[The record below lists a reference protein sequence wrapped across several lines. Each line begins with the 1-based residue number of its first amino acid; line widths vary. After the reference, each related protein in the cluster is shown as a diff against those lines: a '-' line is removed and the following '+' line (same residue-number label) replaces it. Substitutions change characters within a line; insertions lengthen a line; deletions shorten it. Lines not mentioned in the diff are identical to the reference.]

1 MANLNF
7 GAYGLSTPLAVPS
20 ATNQV
25 AGMSRAAAQTQS
37 ARERSAIDSGRRAS
51 LRSTPPTARQA
62 QAGARRWRQA
72 YADLH
77 TLEDAGPERA
87 AASVDPDGDGAT
99 TADFSDLDAGR
110 SRDEARADRAAR
122 NARRAELQEE
132 GGLRR
137 GQARRAERRERRQSR
152 DDDATVQDAPQWPTV
167 PEVREAAAAF
177 TEAVRTLG
185 ALSSVRLDVPV
196 RRPTLGLVGYEDRFC
211 TLQVSARG
219 DSNEYVDLYNTT
231 YSAGRHATNTN
242 FLINRISYAT
252 QEAVQVVRTFGDYYL
267 SDVGENPTTLSVEGV
282 LFESKNFP
290 WLSEWKANYD
300 KFLRARQ
307 CILRKAMV
315 HLVVDDVMYTGY
327 IIETGLTR
335 DVAPAWELVPFNF
348 TMILRSAVNLRETE
362 LFPDDQSASSLLER
376 QYGLLA
382 SNIGDPDASTLAQA
396 AEIVSGTFGEGS
408 NRLQYAELEFNG
420 DIDEAVTRVNL
431 SHLEDVARKIN
442 ASMGRN
448 FIDLQGLR
456 TGYLSQRLAEFEGVG
471 VSNPEVLQTYGFPSR
486 YEMAVDARRARVQ
499 EEYRTAV
506 EAGVNAAINEISSWN
521 IL

>member
-1 MANLNF
+1 
-7 GAYGLSTPLAVPS
+7 
-20 ATNQV
+20 
-25 AGMSRAAAQTQS
+25 
-37 ARERSAIDSGRRAS
+37 
-51 LRSTPPTARQA
+51 
-62 QAGARRWRQA
+62 
-72 YADLH
+72 
-77 TLEDAGPERA
+77 
-87 AASVDPDGDGAT
+87 
-99 TADFSDLDAGR
+99 
-110 SRDEARADRAAR
+110 
-122 NARRAELQEE
+122 
-132 GGLRR
+132 
-137 GQARRAERRERRQSR
+137 
-152 DDDATVQDAPQWPTV
+152 
-167 PEVREAAAAF
+167 
-177 TEAVRTLG
+177 
-185 ALSSVRLDVPV
+185 VPV

-408 NRLQYAELEFNG
+408 NRLQYAE
-420 DIDEAVTRVNL
+420 
-431 SHLEDVARKIN
+431 N